1 MTKPEIEPD
10 KKPKDYWILKVG
22 DLILKDTGDKQAFTR
37 FLGEAR
43 KFASMEDALGFAYG
57 DRPHRGATVAQRI
70 FGTCK
75 GLPYGF
81 GQSVLMTYHLGQELT
96 SVLENRWLWQSEVLG
111 AKLNVK

>member
-1 MTKPEIEPD
+1 MTKSETVTKRE
-10 KKPKDYWILKVG
+10 DYWVLKVG
-22 DLILKDTGDKQAFTR
+22 DLILKDTGDKRAFTR

-43 KFASMEDALGFAYG
+43 KFTSMEEALWFAYG
-57 DRPHRGATVAQRI
+57 DRPHRGETVTQRI
-70 FGTCK
+70 SGTRK

-96 SVLENRWLWQSEVLG
+96 SVLENKWLWQSEVLG